1 MAQIPNLDNA
11 PINLISIREQSQK
24 ELINILKN
32 IQGKKCLVIDP
43 KLGDSL
49 SLIIQTSLLKEHG
62 VELRHLSADHIQT
75 DCTKVVYLVRSQ
87 PNLMRHICSNIHHDE
102 SKGLQREYHVYFV
115 PHRTIVCEKVLEEE
129 KLHNMVTIEEYP
141 LYIVPMDEDVLSFE
155 LDLAYKE
162 CQVDG
167 DTSSLWHIAKA
178 IHKLEF
184 SFGVIPNL
192 RAKGKASMRVA
203 DILNRMQAEEPVNSS
218 DIIMLYSMVMP
229 EINTLILLDR
239 EFLNIK
245 NGSIELDVSIMGL
258 QQEGKKKL
266 NDKLFKEIW
275 DLNFEVVVQILRQK
289 ATSMKQD
296 YTEMTT
302 TSQSVFELKDFVKKL
317 NSLPEITRHI
327 NLAQHLTT
335 FTSKPSF
342 LGQLDMEHTIV
353 ESQSYDIC
361 FDYIEELIHK
371 QEPLTTV
378 LRLLILFF
386 VTNYGRELLHSYGF
400 EHITTLN
407 NLEKAGLFKKQESRS
422 NQLTIKRAL
431 QLVVEDTDIANPND
445 ISYVFSGYAPLSI
458 RLIQHAIRSGWRPV
472 EEILKLLPGPH
483 LETKRGAFSNSP
495 SFDSLSEISTGI
507 AKVSD
512 GRRALCLLSLLE
524 VLPLQ
529 RFLLF
534 GFSEGM
540 AYDLIIATTKIVN
553 GQTLVETFME
563 KLVLLSI
570 LISPVPN
577 PNSRSRSLT
586 LLHNKCIQIEERG
599 KQGERGKRRE
609 TALAGASPPSPSLS
623 SVKGGEERACIQERR
638 DAVCRHRRRP
648 GARHR
653 AASRRRPVHGPT
665 SLRYCRRSVH
675 KPSSMGQNREERERD
690 TRREAHDQPCRRQR
704 RGLPS
709 PSSRAATASLLL
721 SCSTAVVALCCCRV
735 SPSRRWR
742 RKARQFC
749 FCLWVLESEKTP
761 LPLLFVGF
769 KIIAATGITNRK
781 GEEAVFCCRWCC
793 HRTVEAIADYD
804 FVIWLLNVPNPAVL
818 DIPESS
824 TLRKILAVNFNF
836 LHMLVGDDL
845 LMFNAKRIERVV
857 LEYAGNALFLKSKVQ
872 KQPIRQ
878 NPEVT
883 LCCDVRCKIVGR
895 SEEPNVYISNEQ
907 TTAAATLSFIQTS
920 ISWKHNFCLPVLVP
934 SRDPKSCESRNPMC
948 SKPTP
953 AFKKSQS
960 VMDDDL
966 LLMVRSGFAVAAV
979 PVLAT
984 EGFVSK

>member
-1 MAQIPNLDNA
+1 MVELLLQFRGKIATAKL
-11 PINLISIREQSQK
+11 LILREQSQK

-32 IQGKKCLVIDP
+32 IRGKKCLVIDP

-75 DCTKVVYLVRSQ
+75 DCTKVVYLVQSQ

-115 PHRTIVCEKVLEEE
+115 PRRTVVCEKVLEEE
-129 KLHNMVTIEEYP
+129 KLHNMVTIGEYP

-192 RAKGKASMRVA
+192 RAKGKASVRVA

-218 DIIMLYSMVMP
+218 DMVMP

-239 EFLNIK
+239 EVDMVTPLCSQLTYEGLLDEFLNIK
-245 NGSIELDVSIMGL
+245 NGSVELDASIMGL
-258 QQEGKKKL
+258 QQEGKKTKVPL
-266 NDKLFKEIW
+266 NSTDKLFKEIR

-302 TSQSVFELKDFVKKL
+302 TSQSVSELKDFVKKL

-378 LRLLILFF
+378 LRLLILFS
-386 VTNYGRELLHSYGF
+386 VTNSGLPKKHFDYLRRELLHSYGF

-422 NQLTIKRAL
+422 NWLTIKRAL
-431 QLVVEDTDIANPND
+431 QLVVEDTDTANPND
-445 ISYVFSGYAPLSI
+445 ISYVFSGYAPFSI

-495 SFDSLSEISTGI
+495 SFDSLSGVSTGI
-507 AKVSD
+507 AKVPD
-512 GRRALCLLSLLE
+512 GRRAL
-524 VLPLQ
+524 VLVVFVGGVTFAEISAL
-529 RFLLF
+529 RFLC
-534 GFSEGM
+534 SQEGM

-563 KLVLLSI
+563 KLE
-570 LISPVPN
+570 N
-577 PNSRSRSLT
+577 
-586 LLHNKCIQIEERG
+586 
-599 KQGERGKRRE
+599 
-609 TALAGASPPSPSLS
+609 
-623 SVKGGEERACIQERR
+623 
-638 DAVCRHRRRP
+638 
-648 GARHR
+648 
-653 AASRRRPVHGPT
+653 
-665 SLRYCRRSVH
+665 
-675 KPSSMGQNREERERD
+675 
-690 TRREAHDQPCRRQR
+690 
-704 RGLPS
+704 
-709 PSSRAATASLLL
+709 
-721 SCSTAVVALCCCRV
+721 
-735 SPSRRWR
+735 
-742 RKARQFC
+742 
-749 FCLWVLESEKTP
+749 
-761 LPLLFVGF
+761 
-769 KIIAATGITNRK
+769 
-781 GEEAVFCCRWCC
+781 
-793 HRTVEAIADYD
+793 
-804 FVIWLLNVPNPAVL
+804 
-818 DIPESS
+818 
-824 TLRKILAVNFNF
+824 
-836 LHMLVGDDL
+836 
-845 LMFNAKRIERVV
+845 
-857 LEYAGNALFLKSKVQ
+857 
-872 KQPIRQ
+872 
-878 NPEVT
+878 
-883 LCCDVRCKIVGR
+883 
-895 SEEPNVYISNEQ
+895 
-907 TTAAATLSFIQTS
+907 
-920 ISWKHNFCLPVLVP
+920 
-934 SRDPKSCESRNPMC
+934 
-948 SKPTP
+948 
-953 AFKKSQS
+953 
-960 VMDDDL
+960 
-966 LLMVRSGFAVAAV
+966 
-979 PVLAT
+979 
-984 EGFVSK
+984 

>member
-1 MAQIPNLDNA
+1 MVELLLQFRGKIATAKL
-11 PINLISIREQSQK
+11 LILREQSQK

-32 IQGKKCLVIDP
+32 IRGKKCLVIDP

-115 PHRTIVCEKVLEEE
+115 PRRTVVCEKVLEEE
-129 KLHNMVTIEEYP
+129 KLHNMVTIGEYP

-192 RAKGKASMRVA
+192 RAKGKASVRVA

-218 DIIMLYSMVMP
+218 DTVMP

-239 EFLNIK
+239 EVDMVTPLCSQLTYEGLLDEFLNIK
-245 NGSIELDVSIMGL
+245 NGSIELDASIMGL
-258 QQEGKKKL
+258 QQEGKKTKVPL
-266 NDKLFKEIW
+266 NSTDKLFKEIR

-302 TSQSVFELKDFVKKL
+302 TSQSVSELKDFVKKL

-378 LRLLILFF
+378 LRLLILFS
-386 VTNYGRELLHSYGF
+386 VTNSGLPKKHFDYLRRELLHSYGF

-422 NQLTIKRAL
+422 NWLTIKRAL
-431 QLVVEDTDIANPND
+431 QLVVEDTDTANPND

-495 SFDSLSEISTGI
+495 SFDSLSGVSTGI
-507 AKVSD
+507 AKVPD
-512 GRRALCLLSLLE
+512 GRRAL
-524 VLPLQ
+524 VLVVFVGGVTFAEISAL
-529 RFLLF
+529 RFLC
-534 GFSEGM
+534 SQEGM

-563 KLVLLSI
+563 KL
-570 LISPVPN
+570 
-577 PNSRSRSLT
+577 
-586 LLHNKCIQIEERG
+586 G
-599 KQGERGKRRE
+599 
-609 TALAGASPPSPSLS
+609 
-623 SVKGGEERACIQERR
+623 
-638 DAVCRHRRRP
+638 
-648 GARHR
+648 
-653 AASRRRPVHGPT
+653 
-665 SLRYCRRSVH
+665 
-675 KPSSMGQNREERERD
+675 
-690 TRREAHDQPCRRQR
+690 
-704 RGLPS
+704 
-709 PSSRAATASLLL
+709 
-721 SCSTAVVALCCCRV
+721 
-735 SPSRRWR
+735 
-742 RKARQFC
+742 
-749 FCLWVLESEKTP
+749 
-761 LPLLFVGF
+761 
-769 KIIAATGITNRK
+769 
-781 GEEAVFCCRWCC
+781 
-793 HRTVEAIADYD
+793 
-804 FVIWLLNVPNPAVL
+804 
-818 DIPESS
+818 
-824 TLRKILAVNFNF
+824 
-836 LHMLVGDDL
+836 
-845 LMFNAKRIERVV
+845 
-857 LEYAGNALFLKSKVQ
+857 
-872 KQPIRQ
+872 
-878 NPEVT
+878 
-883 LCCDVRCKIVGR
+883 
-895 SEEPNVYISNEQ
+895 
-907 TTAAATLSFIQTS
+907 
-920 ISWKHNFCLPVLVP
+920 
-934 SRDPKSCESRNPMC
+934 
-948 SKPTP
+948 
-953 AFKKSQS
+953 
-960 VMDDDL
+960 
-966 LLMVRSGFAVAAV
+966 
-979 PVLAT
+979 
-984 EGFVSK
+984 